1 MKAFDVGMHPPFSI
15 SRIVKKTN
23 KEKTDKYQH
32 PHNWTEMRNFCDTS
46 SELKMIFCALH
57 YTMYVL
63 PYFGLDHAFS
73 FLSFAPMITWNLEID
88 ETKV

>member
-1 MKAFDVGMHPPFSI
+1 
-15 SRIVKKTN
+15 
-23 KEKTDKYQH
+23 
-32 PHNWTEMRNFCDTS
+32 
-46 SELKMIFCALH
+46 MIFCALH

-73 FLSFAPMITWNLEID
+73 FLLFGHMITLNLEID